1 MENTTAS
8 TRVTNMEMMLV
19 VTVIT
24 WVAALVMLAS
34 RPSGTS
40 RR

>member
-1 MENTTAS
+1 
-8 TRVTNMEMMLV
+8 MEMMLV

-34 RPSGTS
+34 SPSSTS